1 MEFVRELDDLLFIV
15 TLTLTVLYFTR
26 FAMYS
31 KAYRIFSWYLLAMA
45 TVEWALRIVLIYDLN
60 DTNSFLF
67 VYFFIAQ
74 FIILSL
80 FYRELLGYK
89 WINFVTIGCLFFFG
103 IQYILEPDLLLK
115 YNPIGASVAQGIVV
129 VYSLLYFYK
138 LLSEKGEFVL
148 VNIAI
153 FFFLICS
160 MLIFATGNLMVDK
173 FISDDFAWIL
183 QDLHFIFYFI
193 FIGLV
198 TVEWFKNYR
207 RISLK

>member
-1 MEFVRELDDLLFIV
+1 
-15 TLTLTVLYFTR
+15 
-26 FAMYS
+26 
-31 KAYRIFSWYLLAMA
+31 MA
-45 TVEWALRIVLIYDLN
+45 TVEWALRIVLLYDLN

-74 FIILSL
+74 FILLSL

-89 WINFVTIGCLFFFG
+89 WINFVTVGCILFFG
-103 IQYILEPDLLLK
+103 VQYILEPHLLLK
-115 YNPIGASVAQGIVV
+115 YNPVGASVAQGVIVV
-129 VYSLLYFYK
+129 YALVYFYK
-138 LLSEKGEFVL
+138 LLSEKGELVI

-153 FFFLICS
+153 FFFLLCS

-173 FISDDFAWIL
+173 LISDDFAWIL

-198 TVEWFKNYR
+198 FVEWVKNYR
-207 RISLK
+207 TISFKQV